1 MPEIEELLEKA
12 AAALTSDD
20 AQDALRLAEESIEL
34 KPESAEAWF
43 MKGKSLFHLQ
53 EFVGAISATQSAV
66 DYGIAGAELSS
77 AIALLEEAKK
87 KQIVKSV
94 KRDWYQTDSH
104 VIINVLIK
112 KVKAVDVDVK
122 YGEDFLEFSA
132 KIPDHDVSY
141 DLNIKLARKIDR
153 EASAFKVTP
162 SKIEIRL
169 KKADGFRWGELEP
182 TGSEDPDVKIIS
194 AAAPPSEPVPSYPTS
209 SKKVKDWN
217 RLEKE
222 VTQEEKDEK
231 LEGDAALNKLFQ
243 QIYGDASDETRR
255 AMNKSFQE
263 SNGTV
268 LSTNWKDIG
277 EKKTEMQCPDGMEFK
292 KY

>member
-1 MPEIEELLEKA
+1 M
-12 AAALTSDD
+12 SDD
-20 AQDALRLAEESIEL
+20 TKVLDAAQEALALGDAKEALRLAEESIEL
-34 KPESAEAWF
+34 QPESAKSWF
-43 MKGKSLFHLQ
+43 MKGKSLFQLT
-53 EFVGAISATQSAV
+53 EYVGAISAFQSAI
-66 DYGIAGAELSS
+66 DHGIAGDDFTDAKSLS
-77 AIALLEEAKK
+77 EEAKL
-87 KQIVKSV
+87 KQVVKAV

-112 KVKAVDVDVK
+112 KVKADNVNVN
-122 YGEDFLEFSA
+122 YGKDSLEFSVA
-132 KIPDHDVSY
+132 IPDTGATY
-141 DLNIKLARKIDR
+141 ELNLKLAKNIDPQS
-153 EASAFKVTP
+153 SAFKVTP

-169 KKADGFRWGELEP
+169 KKSDSSRWADLELANVDPNVKTIEEATP
-182 TGSEDPDVKIIS
+182 TETT
-194 AAAPPSEPVPSYPTS
+194 ASYPTS

-222 VTQEEKDEK
+222 VVQEEKDEK

-243 QIYGDASDETRR
+243 QIYGDASEETKR

-268 LSTNWKDIG
+268 LSTNWGDIG
-277 EKKTEMQCPDGMEFK
+277 GKKTEMQCPDGMEFK